1 MNRTL
6 PVLSIFI
13 FFLVLFS
20 CKEEAQKSQ
29 EKNEADL
36 PSEPI
41 SSIQSQEFTTQSG
54 KVFELIELSDENG
67 LFDFHIVSKG
77 FEFSEKDTMIIKGA
91 DRISNVFL
99 ADLDGNGF
107 EEIYLITQSDGSG
120 SYANIYGY
128 SSNADKSI
136 SPIYV
141 RPIEEVDLA
150 AGALF
155 EGYMG
160 HDSIFMEGTALKRV
174 FPKYQEGDANCCP
187 TGGKTILT
195 YKLKAGEA
203 SWQLQATRP

>member
-6 PVLSIFI
+6 PALSIFI

-20 CKEEAQKSQ
+20 CKKEAQKSQ

-41 SSIQSQEFTTQSG
+41 SSLQSQEFTTQSG
-54 KVFELIELSDENG
+54 KVFELIEHSDENG
-67 LFDFHIVSKG
+67 LFDFHIVPKG
-77 FEFSEKDTMIIKGA
+77 FEFSEKDTMVIKGA

-99 ADLDGNGF
+99 ADLDQNGF

-160 HDSIFMEGTALKRV
+160 HDSIFMDGAALKRV

-187 TGGKTILT
+187 TGGKTTLM

-203 SWQLQATRP
+203 SWQLLPAQQ